1 MWGKLIHGISRDLA
15 PLLLP
20 FVGRRMEST
29 KVDGLTK
36 LQKKKKEKKAIYY
49 NYHLTRD
56 DTTKRRKISRNR
68 DREKLVTRKICEEK
82 FERG

>member
-15 PLLLP
+15 SLLLP
-20 FVGRRMEST
+20 FVGRMEST

-36 LQKKKKEKKAIYY
+36 LQKKKKAIYY
-49 NYHLTRD
+49 DYHLTRD
-56 DTTKRRKISRNR
+56 DTKRRKISRNR

>member
-1 MWGKLIHGISRDLA
+1 MWGKLIHGISRDFA

-36 LQKKKKEKKAIYY
+36 LQKKKEKKAIYY
-49 NYHLTRD
+49 DYHLTRD
-56 DTTKRRKISRNR
+56 DTKRRKISRNR